1 MDRRDFLKT
10 SAAYLGVGA
19 AMSGLSLA
27 TRLPFI
33 GTSSALAGGGGVM
46 YGALAQPTLGQ
57 SRPNSILDLEAKIGR
72 RLDVVHHRFPWSGH
86 LVNPFTEWLANN
98 DRKPTITWFTR
109 LRGGPT
115 GPAIK
120 WADIA
125 AGLYDARLQQEAAD
139 VKAAG
144 WPAYFA
150 WHKEP
155 EREAAGNNVDYKAAY
170 DHVHDVFD
178 TVGVTNLTWL
188 VTLTSAT
195 YRGLNG
201 GPDAWLPSRFDVLG
215 VDGYN
220 RYTAAHAPWRS
231 FETIVTPARTFAV
244 SRGMRLFINETGSV
258 EGDPGQKAR
267 WFDDMGAVLKTWPE
281 VIGFSYDHELTS
293 GNYYVDTSVSSLQ
306 SFRAIGQDPY
316 FQPAL

>member
-10 SAAYLGVGA
+10 SAAFLGTGV

-27 TRLPFI
+27 TRIPFI
-33 GTSSALAGGGGVM
+33 GTSNALAGGNGVI
-46 YGALAQPTLGQ
+46 YGALAQPTSGQ
-57 SRPNSILDLEAKIGR
+57 SRINSILDLEAKIGR
-72 RLDVVHHRFPWSGH
+72 RLDVVHHRFGWNGN
-86 LVNPFTEWLANN
+86 LVNPFTEWLANSG
-98 DRKPTITWFTR
+98 RIPTISWFTR

-115 GPAIK
+115 GPAIR
-120 WADIA
+120 WAEIA
-125 AGLYDARLQQEAAD
+125 AGGHDARLQQEAAD
-139 VKAAG
+139 VMAAG

-155 EREAAGNNVDYKAAY
+155 ENETAGNNVEYKAAY

-188 VTLTSAT
+188 VTLTAAT
-195 YRGLNG
+195 FNGRNG
-201 GPDAWLPSRFDVLG
+201 GPEAWLPSRYDVLG

-220 RYTAAHAPWRS
+220 RYTAARAPWKS
-231 FETIVTPARTFAV
+231 FETIMTPARNFAV
-244 SRGMRLFINETGSV
+244 AQGRQLFVNETGSI
-258 EGDPGQKAR
+258 EGAPGQKGQ
-267 WFDDMGAVLKTWPE
+267 WFDEMGAVLKTWPE

-293 GNYYVDTSVSSLQ
+293 GNYYVDTSASSLQ

-316 FQPAL
+316 FQPV

>member
-1 MDRRDFLKT
+1 MT
-10 SAAYLGVGA
+10 
-19 AMSGLSLA
+19 GLSTA
-27 TRLPFI
+27 TRIPFI
-33 GTSSALAGGGGVM
+33 GASDALAGGSGVM
-46 YGALAQPTLGQ
+46 YGALAQPKSGQ
-57 SRPNSILDLEAKIGR
+57 SRTAAILDLEAKIGR
-72 RLDVVHHRFPWSGH
+72 KLDIVHHRFSWKGS
-86 LVNPFTEWLANN
+86 LVNPFTEWLVDNG
-98 DRKPTITWFTR
+98 RTPTISWFTR
-109 LRGGPT
+109 LGGGAN

-120 WADIA
+120 WVDIA
-125 AGLYDARLQQEAAD
+125 AGLYDDRLRQEATD

-155 EREAAGNNVDYKAAY
+155 EREAAGDNVDYRAAY

-188 VTLTSAT
+188 VTLTAAT

-220 RYTAAHAPWRS
+220 RYTTARAPWKS
-231 FETIVTPARTFAV
+231 FETILTPARNFAA
-244 SRGMRLFINETGSV
+244 SRGMRLFVNETGSV
-258 EGDPGQKAR
+258 EGDPGQKAK

-281 VIGFSYDHELTS
+281 VIGFSYDHEATDAV
-293 GNYYVDTSVSSLQ
+293 YYVDTSSSSLQ
-306 SFRAIGQDPY
+306 SFSAIGQDPY
-316 FQPAL
+316 FQPL